1 MTKNIDDLLRVLTF
15 EVLSAER
22 RNLRS
27 KALTDQKM
35 SEEIQKIIIDNYQR
49 NSILVFFSDQ
59 KNDLFQDDL
68 EDNEIYFN
76 IACGYDK
83 MVSPSLYEMEYLNCD
98 ESYFSI
104 NALKKVNDLEPY
116 FEKLFLRILELQNVI
131 KEIFND
137 KNVQRITYYHTDDGN
152 ENSINDYELV
162 DWDLEE
168 FAYKFFMEIKKLKGF
183 TPTIKIVFS
192 KSNNDKYN

>member
-1 MTKNIDDLLRVLTF
+1 
-15 EVLSAER
+15 
-22 RNLRS
+22 
-27 KALTDQKM
+27 
-35 SEEIQKIIIDNYQR
+35 
-49 NSILVFFSDQ
+49 
-59 KNDLFQDDL
+59 
-68 EDNEIYFN
+68 
-76 IACGYDK
+76 
-83 MVSPSLYEMEYLNCD
+83 MVSPSLYEMKYLNCD

-162 DWDLEE
+162 DCDLEE

>member
-1 MTKNIDDLLRVLTF
+1 MRYPFLYHL
-15 EVLSAER
+15 
-22 RNLRS
+22 
-27 KALTDQKM
+27 
-35 SEEIQKIIIDNYQR
+35 II
-49 NSILVFFSDQ
+49 
-59 KNDLFQDDL
+59 
-68 EDNEIYFN
+68 
-76 IACGYDK
+76 
-83 MVSPSLYEMEYLNCD
+83 SLIICKFL
-98 ESYFSI
+98 FSI

-192 KSNNDKYN
+192 KSNNDKYNQLYKK